1 VAEWIIGFIQSHG
14 LAAVALLMFL
24 ENVFPPLPSELIMP
38 FAGFAAARGDM
49 NVVLVAI
56 AGAAGSVA
64 GAALWYWIGRH
75 FGVDRLRV
83 WTEKH
88 GSVLA
93 MSPQDV
99 DRAKNWFERRGTF
112 AVFLG
117 RLVPAVRTLISV
129 PAGMLAMR
137 LPKFLLWS
145 AAGSLLWSALLAGA
159 GYLLEDRFDQATG
172 LLDTATK
179 VIVAVLVAV
188 YLWRV
193 VKLRRQQS
201 QNHSRR

>member
-14 LAAVALLMFL
+14 LLAVALLMFL

-49 NVVLVAI
+49 SLVLVTV

-64 GAALWYWIGRH
+64 GAVLWYWIGRH
-75 FGVDRLRV
+75 FGVDRLRA
-83 WTEKH
+83 WTRKH
-88 GSVLA
+88 GSLLA

-99 DRAKNWFERRGTF
+99 DKARDWFERRGTA

-129 PAGMLAMR
+129 PAGMLAMS
-137 LPKFLLWS
+137 LPKFLVWS
-145 AAGSLLWSALLAGA
+145 TLGSLLWSGLLAGA
-159 GYLLEDRFDQATG
+159 GYFLGDRFDQATG
-172 LLDTATK
+172 WLDTATK
-179 VIVAVLVAV
+179 VIVVALVAV
-188 YLWRV
+188 YIWRV
-193 VKLRRQQS
+193 VKLRRQKS
-201 QNHSRR
+201 